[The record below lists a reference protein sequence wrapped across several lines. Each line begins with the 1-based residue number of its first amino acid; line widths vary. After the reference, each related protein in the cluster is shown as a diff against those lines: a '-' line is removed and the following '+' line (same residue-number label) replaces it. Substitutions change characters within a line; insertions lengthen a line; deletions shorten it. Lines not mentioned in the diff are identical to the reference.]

1 MPQRSQTAAR
11 ILREATRLFA
21 RQGYERTS
29 VPDIQEAAGL
39 SPGSG
44 ALYKHFSSKES
55 VLRAIVAQFIAE
67 ARAARTT
74 FSDLHQPPRQVL
86 EWIGRAV
93 LRTLAEK
100 TDELRILWRELDPF
114 PSLRR
119 EARREL
125 MQATYQSVA
134 VWLRD
139 GIRRGEIPEQDPE
152 AAAAVLIGSLAMFRV
167 FEAIW
172 GTKTIDVSDDR
183 FLEAWLAIASR
194 GVGLA

>member
-1 MPQRSQTAAR
+1 MPKRSPAADR
-11 ILREATRLFA
+11 LLREATRLFA

-29 VPDIQEAAGL
+29 VPEIQEAAGL

-44 ALYKHFSSKES
+44 ALYKHFPSKDSLLHAS
-55 VLRAIVAQFIAE
+55 VHQFIAE

-74 FSDLHQPPRQVL
+74 FGDLHQPPEKVL
-86 EWIGRAV
+86 EWIGEAV

-100 TDELRILWRELDPF
+100 TDELRILWRELDQF

-119 EARREL
+119 DARREL

-134 VWLRD
+134 AWLRD
-139 GIRRGEIPEQDPE
+139 SIERGDIPDQDPE
-152 AAAAVLIGSLAMFRV
+152 AVAAVMIGSLSMFRV

-172 GTKTIDVSDDR
+172 GAKTIAVDDDR
-183 FLEAWLAIASR
+183 FFRAWLQIMTR
-194 GVGLA
+194 GLGLG

>member
-1 MPQRSQTAAR
+1 MPRRSPTAAR

-55 VLRAIVAQFIAE
+55 LLRAIVEQFIAE
-67 ARAARTT
+67 ARSARTT
-74 FSDLHQPPRQVL
+74 FSDLHRPPRQVL
-86 EWIGRAV
+86 EWIGQAV

-114 PSLRR
+114 PALRR
-119 EARREL
+119 DARREL

-134 VWLRD
+134 AWIRD
-139 GIRRGEIPEQDPE
+139 SIERGEIPKQDPE
-152 AAAAVLIGSLAMFRV
+152 AVAAVLIGSLAMFRV

-172 GTKTIDVSDDR
+172 GTKTIDVDDDR
-183 FLEAWLAIASR
+183 FLQAWLHVASR
-194 GVGLA
+194 GVGLQ